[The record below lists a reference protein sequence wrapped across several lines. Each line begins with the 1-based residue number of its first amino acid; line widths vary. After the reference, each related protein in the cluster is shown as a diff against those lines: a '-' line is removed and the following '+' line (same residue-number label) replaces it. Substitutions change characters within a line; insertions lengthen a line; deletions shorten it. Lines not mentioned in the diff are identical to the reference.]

1 MYSIF
6 LLIKWNSRPKKSK
19 VWYVGVWNIHYNVE
33 AVAEDVKIGKL
44 KRLESLSE
52 SRIKCQI
59 VVEDR
64 VKSKIY
70 LQLVYVLAKDHEVE
84 CSKNFGS
91 TKWWFT
97 MKNTTWQFLISEEW
111 IKLQSFSL
119 HPTPKI
125 CCDIHAR
132 FSFNLFS
139 YIRFLIMTFTI
150 NFNIINKKAVGLLY
164 ITVSWAAK
172 RLSTILIQNCE

>member
-1 MYSIF
+1 M
-6 LLIKWNSRPKKSK
+6 
-19 VWYVGVWNIHYNVE
+19 GVWNIHYNVE

-70 LQLVYVLAKDHEVE
+70 LQLVYVLAKDDEVE

-91 TKWWFT
+91 TKW
-97 MKNTTWQFLISEEW
+97 
-111 IKLQSFSL
+111 
-119 HPTPKI
+119 
-125 CCDIHAR
+125 
-132 FSFNLFS
+132 
-139 YIRFLIMTFTI
+139 
-150 NFNIINKKAVGLLY
+150 
-164 ITVSWAAK
+164 
-172 RLSTILIQNCE
+172 